1 MGSIASR
8 FQNFQ
13 LTPQCPEIQEE
24 IGTDLDNDDDDA
36 NDSTVSAIEN
46 NCGIPENVANVAIID
61 NHQALNTSVVSS
73 VNCPEIQD
81 EIGAVSNSDS
91 SDSTL
96 SMIEYGAPGN
106 ERNITNNENSLAP
119 NTFNFDNI
127 ETASMSVNGSFAD
140 SSCVFGTAS
149 NMSESDFF
157 TAGNTPNVLLDS
169 RFVEI
174 GLTPTN
180 TSVVPSV
187 NCCDSNDSTLSISM
201 IDNSI
206 GVAENESNII
216 NYENFPE
223 SNNTFNLDDIE
234 TMSMSELNVRHV
246 DDVENSIGSF
256 VDTSSVFGTALN
268 MTESNVV
275 TVKPRFAGDSRF
287 VETGLRPKKT
297 TLSRAGSAPL
307 PRNLGTGRSS
317 STLVLKNATSKLSTG
332 RQPKKSRIMRVS
344 KKQRKKGSGICRF
357 CKLKMRKTERNTTT
371 RKHNAVK
378 RNAKPFKFPK
388 TVKTILKYTSE
399 AASPKTN
406 AYHNFLLY
414 YNIRC
419 NDTPVSGRQRR
430 TCRKARHV
438 WRTMSAEEKL
448 PFSLLAQ
455 KERRKRLRQIQS
467 LKKKHLVAS
476 HFSKTCK

>member
-13 LTPQCPEIQEE
+13 LAPQCPEIQEE
-24 IGTDLDNDDDDA
+24 IGTDSDDDDDDNA

-46 NCGIPENVANVAIID
+46 NCGVPENVANVAIID
-61 NHQALNTSVVSS
+61 NYQALNTSVAPS

-81 EIGAVSNSDS
+81 ETRAVSNSDS

-96 SMIEYGAPGN
+96 SMIDNSSGAPEN
-106 ERNITNNENSLAP
+106 ETNITNDENSLAP
-119 NTFNFDNI
+119 NTFNFDYL
-127 ETASMSVNGSFAD
+127 ETASKSVNGSFAD

-149 NMSESDFF
+149 NMSESNFVI
-157 TAGNTPNVLLDS
+157 AENTPNILEDS
-169 RFVEI
+169 RFVET

-187 NCCDSNDSTLSISM
+187 NCSDSNDSTLSM
-201 IDNSI
+201 IDNSF
-206 GVAENESNII
+206 GVPENESNII
-216 NYENFPE
+216 NNENFPAP
-223 SNNTFNLDDIE
+223 SNTFNLDDIE
-234 TMSMSELNVRHV
+234 TMSMSELNVSH
-246 DDVENSIGSF
+246 VENSIGSF
-256 VDTSSVFGTALN
+256 ADTSSVFGTALN
-268 MTESNVV
+268 MSASNVV
-275 TVKPRFAGDSRF
+275 TVEPRFASRF
-287 VETGLRPKKT
+287 VETGLTPKKT
-297 TLSRAGSAPL
+297 TLSRAGVAPL

-317 STLVLKNATSKLSTG
+317 STLVLKNATNKLSTG
-332 RQPKKSRIMRVS
+332 RQPQKSRIMRVS
-344 KKQRKKGSGICRF
+344 KKQTKKGSGICRF

-371 RKHNAVK
+371 RKHNALK

-388 TVKTILKYTSE
+388 TVQTILKYTSD

-419 NDTPVSGRQRR
+419 NDAPVSGGQRR

-438 WRTMSAEEKL
+438 WRTMNAEEKL

-467 LKKKHLVAS
+467 LKIN
-476 HFSKTCK
+476 T

>member
-13 LTPQCPEIQEE
+13 LAPQCPEIQEE
-24 IGTDLDNDDDDA
+24 IGTDSEDDDDDA

-46 NCGIPENVANVAIID
+46 NCGIPENVAIID
-61 NHQALNTSVVSS
+61 NYQALNTSVAPS

-81 EIGAVSNSDS
+81 ETGAVSNSDS

-96 SMIEYGAPGN
+96 SMIDNSIGALEN
-106 ERNITNNENSLAP
+106 ETNITNDENSLAP
-119 NTFNFDNI
+119 NTFNFDYL
-127 ETASMSVNGSFAD
+127 ETASMSVNGSFAG

-149 NMSESDFF
+149 NMSESNFV
-157 TAGNTPNVLLDS
+157 TAGNTPNILEDS
-169 RFVEI
+169 RFVET

-187 NCCDSNDSTLSISM
+187 NCSGSNDSTLSM
-201 IDNSI
+201 IDNSF
-206 GVAENESNII
+206 GVPENESNII
-216 NYENFPE
+216 NNENFPAP
-223 SNNTFNLDDIE
+223 SNTFNLDDIE

-256 VDTSSVFGTALN
+256 ADTSSVFGTALN
-268 MTESNVV
+268 MTESNVE
-275 TVKPRFAGDSRF
+275 PRFADDSRF
-287 VETGLRPKKT
+287 VETGLTPKKP
-297 TLSRAGSAPL
+297 TLSRAGVAPL

-317 STLVLKNATSKLSTG
+317 STLVLKNATNKLSTG
-332 RQPKKSRIMRVS
+332 RQPQKSRSMRIS
-344 KKQRKKGSGICRF
+344 KKQTKKGSGICRF

-371 RKHNAVK
+371 RKHNALK

-388 TVKTILKYTSE
+388 TVQTILKYTSD

-419 NDTPVSGRQRR
+419 NDAPVSGGQRR

-438 WRTMSAEEKL
+438 WRTMNAEEKL

-467 LKKKHLVAS
+467 LKINI
-476 HFSKTCK
+476 

>member
-13 LTPQCPEIQEE
+13 LAPQCPEIQEE
-24 IGTDLDNDDDDA
+24 IGTDSDDDDDDA

-61 NHQALNTSVVSS
+61 NYQALGTSDVPS

-81 EIGAVSNSDS
+81 ETGAVSNSDS

-96 SMIEYGAPGN
+96 STIDNSSGAPEN
-106 ERNITNNENSLAP
+106 ETNITNDENSLAP
-119 NTFNFDNI
+119 YTYNFDYL

-149 NMSESDFF
+149 NMSESNFF
-157 TAGNTPNVLLDS
+157 TAENTPNILEDS
-169 RFVEI
+169 RFVEA

-180 TSVVPSV
+180 ASVVPSV
-187 NCCDSNDSTLSISM
+187 NCSDSNDSTLSM
-201 IDNSI
+201 IKNSF
-206 GVAENESNII
+206 GVPENESNII
-216 NYENFPE
+216 NNENFPE
-223 SNNTFNLDDIE
+223 PNNTFNLDDIE

-246 DDVENSIGSF
+246 DDVENSSF
-256 VDTSSVFGTALN
+256 ADTSSVFGTALN
-268 MTESNVV
+268 MSESNVE
-275 TVKPRFAGDSRF
+275 PRFADDSRF
-287 VETGLRPKKT
+287 VETGLIPKKP
-297 TLSRAGSAPL
+297 TLSRSGVAPL

-317 STLVLKNATSKLSTG
+317 STLVLKNATNKLSTG
-332 RQPKKSRIMRVS
+332 RQPQKSRIMRVS
-344 KKQRKKGSGICRF
+344 KKQTKKGSGICRF

-371 RKHNAVK
+371 RKHSALK

-388 TVKTILKYTSE
+388 TVQTILKYTSD

-419 NDTPVSGRQRR
+419 NDAPVSGGQRR

-438 WRTMSAEEKL
+438 WRAMNAEEKL

-467 LKKKHLVAS
+467 LKINI
-476 HFSKTCK
+476 

>member
-13 LTPQCPEIQEE
+13 LAPQCPEIQEE
-24 IGTDLDNDDDDA
+24 IGTDSDDDDDA

-61 NHQALNTSVVSS
+61 NYQALGTSDVPS
-73 VNCPEIQD
+73 VNRPEIQD
-81 EIGAVSNSDS
+81 ETGAVSNSDS

-96 SMIEYGAPGN
+96 SMIDNSIGATEN
-106 ERNITNNENSLAP
+106 ETNITNDENSLAP
-119 NTFNFDNI
+119 DTFNFDYL
-127 ETASMSVNGSFAD
+127 ETASMSVNGSFTD
-140 SSCVFGTAS
+140 NSYVFGTAS
-149 NMSESDFF
+149 NMSESNFD
-157 TAGNTPNVLLDS
+157 TAENTPNILEDS
-169 RFVEI
+169 RFVET

-187 NCCDSNDSTLSISM
+187 NCSDWNDSTLSM
-201 IDNSI
+201 IDNTF
-206 GVAENESNII
+206 GVPTNESNII
-216 NYENFPE
+216 TNENFPE
-223 SNNTFNLDDIE
+223 PNNTFNLDDIE
-234 TMSMSELNVRHV
+234 TMSMSELNVSHV

-256 VDTSSVFGTALN
+256 ADTSSVFGTALN
-268 MTESNVV
+268 MSESNVE
-275 TVKPRFAGDSRF
+275 PRFEDDSRF
-287 VETGLRPKKT
+287 VETGLTPKKP
-297 TLSRAGSAPL
+297 TLSRAGVAPL
-307 PRNLGTGRSS
+307 PRNLGNGRSS
-317 STLVLKNATSKLSTG
+317 STLVLKNATNKLSTG
-332 RQPKKSRIMRVS
+332 RQPQKSRIMRVS
-344 KKQRKKGSGICRF
+344 KKQTKKGSGICRF

-371 RKHNAVK
+371 RKHNALK

-388 TVKTILKYTSE
+388 TVQTILKYTSD

-419 NDTPVSGRQRR
+419 NDAPVSGGQRR

-438 WRTMSAEEKL
+438 WRTMNAEEKL

-467 LKKKHLVAS
+467 LKINI
-476 HFSKTCK
+476 

>member
-13 LTPQCPEIQEE
+13 LAPQCPEIQEE
-24 IGTDLDNDDDDA
+24 IGEDSDDDDDA

-46 NCGIPENVANVAIID
+46 NCGIPENVANVAITD
-61 NHQALNTSVVSS
+61 NYQALNTSVVPS

-81 EIGAVSNSDS
+81 KIGAVSNSDS
-91 SDSTL
+91 SDHTL
-96 SMIEYGAPGN
+96 SMIDNSIGAPEN
-106 ERNITNNENSLAP
+106 ETTITNNESSLTP
-119 NTFNFDNI
+119 NTFNFDYI
-127 ETASMSVNGSFAD
+127 DTASMSVNGSFAD

-149 NMSESDFF
+149 NMSESNFF
-157 TAGNTPNVLLDS
+157 TAGNTPNVLEDS

-206 GVAENESNII
+206 GVTENESNIT

-256 VDTSSVFGTALN
+256 ADTSSVFGTALN
-268 MTESNVV
+268 MSESNVV
-275 TVKPRFAGDSRF
+275 TVEPRFAGDSRF

-297 TLSRAGSAPL
+297 TLSRAGVAPGQGRT
-307 PRNLGTGRSS
+307 RNLGTSSHS

-332 RQPKKSRIMRVS
+332 RQPQKSRIMRVS

-378 RNAKPFKFPK
+378 RNATPFKFPK
-388 TVKTILKYTSE
+388 TVKTILKYTSD

-419 NDTPVSGRQRR
+419 NDAPVSGRQRR

-467 LKKKHLVAS
+467 LKKS
-476 HFSKTCK
+476 I